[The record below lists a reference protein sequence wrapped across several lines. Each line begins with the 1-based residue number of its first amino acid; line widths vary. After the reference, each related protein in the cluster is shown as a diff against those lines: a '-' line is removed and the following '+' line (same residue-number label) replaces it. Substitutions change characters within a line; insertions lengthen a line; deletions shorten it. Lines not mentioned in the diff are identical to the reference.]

1 MYAYRDLLEYEKQRA
16 EDRAVAAE
24 NWRQKEGARAKQ
36 VSRLSGVLIG
46 CRLRYMMESV
56 LMSVPWF
63 VAVWQAEEALE
74 ACRAELSTLRE
85 DLASVDN
92 IIVKAE
98 RPHKVHW
105 AFHIIDDHTQYA
117 PFSATSFPL

>member
-1 MYAYRDLLEYEKQRA
+1 M
-16 EDRAVAAE
+16 
-24 NWRQKEGARAKQ
+24 
-36 VSRLSGVLIG
+36 
-46 CRLRYMMESV
+46 

-63 VAVWQAEEALE
+63 VGVWQAEEALE

-98 RPHKVHW
+98 RPHKVH
-105 AFHIIDDHTQYA
+105 FIPYISTHSTHYPLPL
-117 PFSATSFPL
+117 PFSL

>member
-1 MYAYRDLLEYEKQRA
+1 MAIRVQPLYEIPRA
-16 EDRAVAAE
+16 HACA
-24 NWRQKEGARAKQ
+24 W
-36 VSRLSGVLIG
+36 
-46 CRLRYMMESV
+46 C
-56 LMSVPWF
+56 

-98 RPHKVHW
+98 RPHKVH
-105 AFHIIDDHTQYA
+105 FLPYMITHSTHHFLPV
-117 PFSATSFPL
+117 PFPCDWLLEPLAHPFC